1 MPPTILI
8 AAGGTAG
15 HVVPALAVAD
25 ALRAEAG
32 ARVVFVGGERA
43 EKTLVPEAGYELR
56 PIAVEG
62 LSRTNP
68 LKAARGALRAAA
80 ALGTAQKIIRDVRP
94 DAVMGGGGYVAGPV
108 GAAAAARRIPLVL
121 TEADSHLGLTN
132 RLLARFARRVCL
144 AFPLAGR
151 EGEKYRVTGRPVPP
165 PFADRAAARAMFGL
179 REGERCVLVF
189 GGSLGAR
196 SINEAAVEAFSEP
209 VTVRGPVTSQET
221 SLRILHACGARDHE
235 ALAARLGMPPPAHYD
250 LRPYISPFGPALAA
264 ADLTV
269 ARAGG
274 SIFEVAA
281 HGLPAILVP
290 YPHAAADHQ
299 TANARW
305 MVDAGAAVVVPDG
318 ELTAQRLGDEVGALL
333 GDPARLAA
341 MAEASRGLARPDA
354 ARDIAREVLEAAAA

>member
-1 MPPTILI
+1 MPPTIVI

-25 ALRAEAG
+25 ALRAESG
-32 ARVVFVGGERA
+32 ARVVFIGGQRA
-43 EKTLVPEAGYELR
+43 EQDLVPAAGYELR
-56 PIAVEG
+56 TIAVEG

-68 LKAARGALRAAA
+68 LKAARGVAKAGA
-80 ALGTAQKIIRDVRP
+80 ALVSAGRILRELRP

-108 GAAAAARRIPLVL
+108 GAAAVARRIPLVL

-144 AFPLAGR
+144 AFPIAGR
-151 EGEKYRVTGRPVPP
+151 EEPRYRVTGRPVPP
-165 PFADRAAARAMFGL
+165 PVTDRAAARAQFGL
-179 REGERCVLVF
+179 AEGEDCVLVF

-196 SINEAAVEAFSEP
+196 SINDAAVEALTGAEFR
-209 VTVRGPVTSQET
+209 V
-221 SLRILHACGARDHE
+221 LHASGTRDYE
-235 ALAARLGMPPPAHYD
+235 DLRERLGDPPPANYA
-250 LRPYISPFGPALAA
+250 LRPYISPFGAALAA
-264 ADLTV
+264 ADLCV

-290 YPHAAADHQ
+290 YPRAAADHQ

-305 MVDAGAAVVVPDG
+305 MADGGGAVVVRDE
-318 ELTAQRLGDEVGALL
+318 ELTPERLVGEIRALL
-333 GDPARLAA
+333 GDRGRLAA
-341 MAEASRGLARPDA
+341 MGRASAALARPDA
-354 ARDIAREVLEAAAA
+354 AREIAGQVLRAVA

>member
-1 MPPTILI
+1 MAGPKILI

-25 ALRAEAG
+25 ALRAEG
-32 ARVVFVGGERA
+32 AEVVFVGGERA

-56 PIAVEG
+56 PIRVEG

-68 LKAARGALRAAA
+68 LKAARGLARAGLSLR
-80 ALGTAQKIIRDVRP
+80 TARRILRDVAP

-108 GAAAAARRIPLVL
+108 GAAAAAARIPLVL

-132 RLLARFARRVCL
+132 RLLAGRARRVCL

-151 EGEKYRVTGRPVPP
+151 TDPDKYLVTGRPVPP
-165 PFADRAAARAMFGL
+165 PADRSAARAQFGL
-179 REGERCVLVF
+179 AVGDTMVLVF

-196 SINEAAVEAFSEP
+196 SINEASIDAFRDAPFRVLHVSG
-209 VTVRGPVTSQET
+209 RRDFDG
-221 SLRILHACGARDHE
+221 LRE
-235 ALAARLGMPPPAHYD
+235 RLGTPPPANYD
-250 LRPYISPFGPALAA
+250 LREYLTPFGPALAA

-269 ARAGG
+269 ARSGG
-274 SIFEVAA
+274 SVFEIAA
-281 HGLPAILVP
+281 AGLPAILVP

-305 MVDAGAAVVVPDG
+305 MVDAGAAVVIRDDEVTP
-318 ELTAQRLGDEVGALL
+318 QRLDEAVGALL

-341 MAEASRGLARPDA
+341 MAAASRALAKPDA
-354 ARDIAREVLEAAAA
+354 AQVIAREVLAAAGSRA